1 MDAKKI
7 LLLSSCV
14 KGYKKVL
21 LQKMI
26 LFPMPLVYVKEK
38 QAQIASMKIHGLK
51 ITQLRAHTAPAQLV
65 ILLGVN
71 VNVLMLQYGC

>member
-1 MDAKKI
+1 
-7 LLLSSCV
+7 
-14 KGYKKVL
+14 
-21 LQKMI
+21 
-26 LFPMPLVYVKEK
+26 MPLVYVKEK

-51 ITQLRAHTAPAQLV
+51 ITQLRARTAPAQLV